1 MNNVLERLK
10 KYKNADGYVKYLSSP
25 ITKNDV
31 FINKDLEEF
40 EFRDV
45 PVEVIA
51 YGNAEGEKRS
61 FKAVLINGE
70 YRIDEEIV
78 DNLENDVES
87 YYSVFEGLKVK
98 MKQIWKPEKDL
109 FEEEFEEYSPVKV
122 VFGGFEGEIK

>member
-61 FKAVLINGE
+61 FRAVLINAE

-78 DNLENDVES
+78 NILENDVES

-109 FEEEFEEYSPVKV
+109 FEEEFEEYTLAKV
-122 VFGGFEGEIK
+122 IFAGFEGEIK

>member
-51 YGNAEGEKRS
+51 YGNVKGEKRS

-78 DNLENDVES
+78 DNLENDVER

-109 FEEEFEEYSPVKV
+109 FEEEFEEYILAKV
-122 VFGGFEGEIK
+122 VFAGFEGEIK